1 MGIKVESSFVVPAR
15 IEDAWRILPDVPRI
29 APCMPG
35 AEVTEVVDEHTYKGL
50 ARVKIGPMQLVFNGE
65 ARLHDLDPVAHTS
78 HMSARGGD
86 NKGRGSVQSEM
97 RFSLLPE
104 GEQTRVTVQTDIA
117 LSGAVAQYGRG
128 AGMIKEI
135 CNQFAAQF
143 ARNLAAQV
151 EGGGNVTAGGAA
163 KPVSAIGV
171 VTGAV
176 KAMVTR
182 KIGSAGDARG
192 ETSAGGAEQKSTP
205 PPVRSAD
212 PSS

>member
-1 MGIKVESSFVVPAR
+1 MAIKVESSFVVPTR
-15 IEDAWRILPDVPRI
+15 IEDAWRILTDVPRI

-78 HMSARGGD
+78 RLSARGGD

-97 RFSLLPE
+97 SFSLLPE
-104 GEQTRVTVQTDIA
+104 GEQTRVTVMTDIS

-151 EGGGNVTAGGAA
+151 EGGGNAIAGGAA

-176 KAMVTR
+176 KAMVAR
-182 KIGSAGDARG
+182 KIGGGEERG
-192 ETSAGGAEQKSTP
+192 EISAAGSDQKPTP
-205 PPVRSAD
+205 PPVRSTD